1 MTSTRNFIISLVMI
15 LIWAAVLLFF
25 AIRFYQK
32 QLSKKMSNSIY
43 VTGKGKL
50 KVRFLHAAYSFFS
63 SFPLTRRYI
72 RKIRE
77 RYEIL
82 EPGDIEKTENETIQT
97 ALTIWFISIMSFA
110 VGALID
116 FSIYTI
122 LVSGFMA
129 YIISTYLLFQNINK
143 KKKLVNNQLIQFIGG
158 TEHAYFATNMIESAI
173 TNSITYADE
182 PIRSHMEK
190 ISEIVDSSD
199 STEQTATYVDN
210 TTNPFLQLFLSACE
224 LVNEYD
230 DKIVQGFSLFV
241 RNLNSIKSSISSW
254 LLTQKT
260 LEEKFRFMEIL
271 VASPMLFIRP
281 IYLYMVNNWE
291 ETAHYYK
298 GPYGII
304 MSAVIC
310 FSVILLYLYTSSLK
324 DLEFKESGEHIF
336 LDYICHIPI
345 IKGLLDAW
353 EDKNYGKTLKLNG
366 MLRRSGS
373 NMNAKMLQI
382 EKIFSMIGMYFLSVF
397 LCFAIVS
404 SSKNLVITT
413 TDSLESSLTYIVDD
427 NDKLQ
432 QYVTYS
438 TDLVK
443 GYLDQNITAD
453 DIQKVIKSDGTISDD
468 DVIELLANDVVKRI
482 VKYQNTYFKW
492 WYLIICLGIG
502 AVGYSLPLLLLY
514 SRKSLM
520 QMAQENEVTQF
531 QSIICMLMHIPEMT
545 PDVILNWMCRF
556 SNIFRDSLTKCQF
569 RLSAGD
575 TDALEE
581 LKEDEPFIP
590 FQRIV
595 DSLIDADRVGVEKAF
610 VELTGDMEVS
620 KKERE
625 LDTNT
630 YINKK
635 SGLASMLVFI
645 PLLLLLFGYMIAP
658 MMLTAFGSM
667 NGLNTTIS

>member
-1 MTSTRNFIISLVMI
+1 MTFTRNFIISLVMI

-304 MSAVIC
+304 
-310 FSVILLYLYTSSLK
+310 L
-324 DLEFKESGEHIF
+324 
-336 LDYICHIPI
+336 
-345 IKGLLDAW
+345 
-353 EDKNYGKTLKLNG
+353 
-366 MLRRSGS
+366 
-373 NMNAKMLQI
+373 
-382 EKIFSMIGMYFLSVF
+382 
-397 LCFAIVS
+397 
-404 SSKNLVITT
+404 
-413 TDSLESSLTYIVDD
+413 
-427 NDKLQ
+427 
-432 QYVTYS
+432 
-438 TDLVK
+438 
-443 GYLDQNITAD
+443 
-453 DIQKVIKSDGTISDD
+453 
-468 DVIELLANDVVKRI
+468 
-482 VKYQNTYFKW
+482 
-492 WYLIICLGIG
+492 
-502 AVGYSLPLLLLY
+502 
-514 SRKSLM
+514 
-520 QMAQENEVTQF
+520 
-531 QSIICMLMHIPEMT
+531 
-545 PDVILNWMCRF
+545 
-556 SNIFRDSLTKCQF
+556 
-569 RLSAGD
+569 
-575 TDALEE
+575 
-581 LKEDEPFIP
+581 
-590 FQRIV
+590 
-595 DSLIDADRVGVEKAF
+595 SLIH
-610 VELTGDMEVS
+610 
-620 KKERE
+620 
-625 LDTNT
+625 
-630 YINKK
+630 I
-635 SGLASMLVFI
+635 
-645 PLLLLLFGYMIAP
+645 
-658 MMLTAFGSM
+658 
-667 NGLNTTIS
+667 